1 MPAKAQGNG
10 AVADTAKTGEVTAP
24 NAFQMLIRKMSAM
37 AELEAA
43 QGSASGIDI
52 IPILEAET
60 EEEMWDADERP
71 TYNAK
76 TLSGCELQIY
86 GFSVK
91 FGTGGDDTD
100 ITTPFIDS
108 KSRQMYLL
116 IEAARINKAGEKKEV
131 RLPEVGEV
139 FSWNTSARNIVGKMF
154 WMLEHGWFDEG
165 ARPVQLRIE
174 GTPLG
179 GKKSVEKLKP
189 LTPVTVGGRA
199 SQPDDAPF

>member
-1 MPAKAQGNG
+1 MAGKGQGNSD
-10 AVADTAKTGEVTAP
+10 VAETATGTVQGP
-24 NAFQMLIRKMSAM
+24 NAFQRLVIKMSAI
-37 AELEAA
+37 AELDAG
-43 QGSASGIDI
+43 QGNTSGADI

-60 EEEMWDADERP
+60 EEEMWEADERP

-76 TLSGCELQIY
+76 TLSGCELRIY

-108 KSRQMYLL
+108 RSRQMYLL

-139 FSWNTSARNIVGKMF
+139 FTWNTSARNIVGKMF
-154 WMLEHGWFDEG
+154 WMLDHGWFDSD
-165 ARPVQLRIE
+165 AKPVMLRIE

-189 LTPVTVGGRA
+189 LTPVTVAGKA
-199 SQPDDAPF
+199 NVTEDPPF